1 MQDDYRTAPLEPRE
15 RALCDFA
22 AKSTARPAEIG
33 EGDIVALRTAGLDD
47 GAILEALLVIG
58 HFNYINRV
66 MQATGVESE
75 PDWPDDE

>member
-1 MQDDYRTAPLEPRE
+1 VQTDHRTAPLDARA

-22 AKSTARPAEIG
+22 AKSTATPAEIA
-33 EGDIVALRTAGLDD
+33 EHDLDRLREDGLSD

-66 MQATGVESE
+66 VQATGVESE
-75 PDWPDDE
+75 PDWPEE

>member
-1 MQDDYRTAPLEPRE
+1 MQTDYRTAPLAPRE

-22 AKSTARPAEIG
+22 AKSTATPAEIG
-33 EGDIVALRTAGLDD
+33 EHDLDVLREEGLSD

-66 MQATGVESE
+66 VQATGVESE
-75 PDWPDDE
+75 PDWPEE